1 MKQNDKVWEMV
12 TNLILEL
19 LIDAREQ
26 GIELLSFEEVCV
38 MLGVDDVTLMA
49 ELERDENY
57 ILNQVGY
64 IIYSEKTIIY
74 IYKINLNYFRFK
86 L

>member
-1 MKQNDKVWEMV
+1 MV

-57 ILNQVGY
+57 ILNQEYLDKLKDPEVRKAM
-64 IIYSEKTIIY
+64 IES
-74 IYKINLNYFRFK
+74 FK
-86 L
+86 ATKH

>member
-1 MKQNDKVWEMV
+1 MV

-57 ILNQVGY
+57 ILNQEY
-64 IIYSEKTIIY
+64 LEKLKDPEVRKAMIES
-74 IYKINLNYFRFK
+74 FK
-86 L
+86 ATKH

>member
-57 ILNQVGY
+57 ILNQEY
-64 IIYSEKTIIY
+64 LEKLKDPEVRKAMIES
-74 IYKINLNYFRFK
+74 FK
-86 L
+86 ATKH

>member
-57 ILNQVGY
+57 ILNQEYLDKLKDPEVRKAM
-64 IIYSEKTIIY
+64 IES
-74 IYKINLNYFRFK
+74 FK
-86 L
+86 ATKH